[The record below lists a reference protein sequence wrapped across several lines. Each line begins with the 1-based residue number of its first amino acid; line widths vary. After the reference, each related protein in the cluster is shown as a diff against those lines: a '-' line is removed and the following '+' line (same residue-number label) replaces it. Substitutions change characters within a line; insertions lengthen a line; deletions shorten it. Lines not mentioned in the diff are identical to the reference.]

1 MKKKIKELF
10 EYRKL
15 PKILKYVPKI
25 ERKLLLKGLIDL
37 QISIYNLDQ
46 YLEENWNLKDKQLK
60 AYWEDII
67 NKMRELGYQ
76 DNKIF
81 AMTSHIRRYQLHETQ
96 LRDKLFPTRLNSQ
109 YYYHYKSCD
118 VRLIRNI
125 IKDYVP
131 QFNNDFVDN
140 WRCFDLITEI
150 NDDVT
155 DVFED
160 QYTING
166 NLFLIT
172 ILENNLDYAENM
184 FIELI
189 DNIMKNKPLKH
200 ESNSADLQDK
210 ILKWTLKEAESTRK
224 LVIKNCKI
232 IAEQKK
238 PLKTKLKGLNK

>member
-10 EYRKL
+10 KYRKL
-15 PKILKYVPKI
+15 PKILKYVPKNA
-25 ERKLLLKGLIDL
+25 RKTLLKRLIAL

-46 YLEENWNLKDKQLK
+46 YLEENWNLKDKKLK
-60 AYWEDII
+60 VYWEDIYS
-67 NKMRELGYQ
+67 KMMEFGY
-76 DNKIF
+76 DSGKIF

-96 LRDKLFPTRLNSQ
+96 LRDKLSPTRLNKQ

-118 VRLIRNI
+118 VRLIRHI
-125 IKDYVP
+125 IKDHVP
-131 QFNNDFVDN
+131 QFNNDSVDD

-160 QYTING
+160 QHTING

-172 ILENNLDYAENM
+172 ILENNLDYAENT

-189 DNIMKNKPLKH
+189 DNILKNKSFTNK
-200 ESNSADLQDK
+200 SDNKDLQAK
-210 ILKWTLKEAESTRK
+210 IFKWTLKEAELTKNLIRE
-224 LVIKNCKI
+224 NCKI
-232 IAEQKK
+232 ISQQKE
-238 PLKTKLKGLNK
+238 PLKTKLRNLKK